1 MKTKLI
7 IKLVVVVPLIIFAD
21 YIVMSVLGCVSC
33 FAGAGENY
41 FCGTYCIIGKIL
53 ALLSILFFLYLIF
66 PEIKSLIVRKH
77 GKTI

>member
-7 IKLVVVVPLIIFAD
+7 IKLVVVVPLIIFID

-41 FCGTYCIIGKIL
+41 FCGTYCVIGKIL
-53 ALLSILFFLYLIF
+53 AILSIVFFLYLVF
-66 PEIKSLIVRKH
+66 PEIKKINETKH

>member
-1 MKTKLI
+1 MKTKLM
-7 IKLVVVVPLIIFAD
+7 IKLVVVVPLIIFVD

-53 ALLSILFFLYLIF
+53 AVFSIVFFLYLIF
-66 PEIKSLIVRKH
+66 PEIKSLIVKKH
-77 GKTI
+77 VKTV